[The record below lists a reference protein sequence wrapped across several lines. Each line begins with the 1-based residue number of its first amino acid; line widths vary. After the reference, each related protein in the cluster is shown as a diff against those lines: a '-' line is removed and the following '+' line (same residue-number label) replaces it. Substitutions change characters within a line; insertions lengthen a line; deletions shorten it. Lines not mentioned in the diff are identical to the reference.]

1 MSERSG
7 PGAGPPAP
15 AEADYQRLRGE
26 WLRFKTRVFDLN
38 TELPTLVA
46 VIDDVRRLLEERSAI
61 GVVFLDLGAEEE
73 IERLRGWQSFDEA
86 LHAFSRALRA
96 LRDEGVLDRR
106 DVIAAAGVRSDKF
119 LLFVQG
125 EGGTA
130 MKPEA
135 LEARTRAL
143 VERISAILPRFL
155 PPAMP
160 GPVTFDP
167 GHAVM
172 YRDPL
177 LRPERAIQRALD
189 CAVLMGARQRTR
201 EDDQRV
207 RELEHILSEAQVVT
221 LFQPILDLRSFEV
234 LGHEIFTHGPTGG
247 FFEEAERLFL
257 LAERTARVV
266 ELERLC
272 RSRALGSVRAH
283 LSGGEKLFL
292 NTSAASLQDP
302 DVAGDGFVKQVE
314 LQGLRHG
321 DVVLEITERVALEER
336 SVYRKVLHNLKQ
348 AGFGI
353 AIDDVGAGHSS
364 LKGLVD
370 VEPDY
375 LKFDVS
381 LVRDIDQ
388 NPIKRSLLETVV
400 DLAARIGARVIAE
413 GIEAESEMATVRDM
427 GVPLGQGRYL
437 CPPQLVPS
445 VPAVGG

>member
-1 MSERSG
+1 MSERPGPASG
-7 PGAGPPAP
+7 PSPP
-15 AEADYQRLRGE
+15 AEADYQRLRAE

-61 GVVFLDLGAEEE
+61 GVLFLDLGAEEQ
-73 IERLRGWQSFDEA
+73 IERLRGWQPFDEA
-86 LHAFSRALRA
+86 LHGFARALRA
-96 LRDEGVLDRR
+96 LRDEGLLDRR
-106 DVIAAAGVRSDKF
+106 DLIAVVGVRSDKF
-119 LLFVQG
+119 LLFLQG
-125 EGGTA
+125 EGGAA
-130 MKPEA
+130 MTPEA
-135 LEARTRAL
+135 LEPRARAL
-143 VERISAILPRFL
+143 VDRITALLPLFL

-160 GPVTFDP
+160 APVTFDY
-167 GHAVM
+167 GHSVM

-207 RELEHILSEAQVVT
+207 QELERILSKAEVVT
-221 LFQPILDLRSFEV
+221 LFQPILDLRTFDV
-234 LGHEIFTHGPTGG
+234 LGHEIFTHGPAGG

-266 ELERLC
+266 ELDRLC
-272 RSRALGSVRAH
+272 RSRALGSVRSH
-283 LSGGEKLFL
+283 LSGGAKLFL

-302 DVAGDGFVKQVE
+302 EVAGDGFVKAVE
-314 LQGLRHG
+314 LQGLRHA
-321 DVVLEITERVALEER
+321 DVVLEITERVAVEER
-336 SVYRKVLHNLKQ
+336 SVYRKVLHDLKQ
-348 AGFGI
+348 AGFGV

-400 DLAARIGARVIAE
+400 DLAARINARVIAE
-413 GIEAESEMATVRDM
+413 GIEAESELATVRDM
-427 GVPLGQGRYL
+427 GVTLGQGRYL

-445 VPAVGG
+445 APAVPQ